1 MLLVSSFLIFP
12 RNGAKYVGTKRLNRT
27 LSRFER
33 LVLDTFLNGT
43 MTRLNGPHSRPSG
56 SFHATSGQGVASRRF
71 LALGASGVFD

>member
-1 MLLVSSFLIFP
+1 MILVSSFLIFP
-12 RNGAKYVGTKRLNRT
+12 RSGAKYVGTKRLNRT

-71 LALGASGVFD
+71 LALGASAVFD